1 MSVIGSNVLA
11 GASGGA
17 GAGYAIERSLRFN
30 SGDSAYLNRTP
41 SAAGNRKTWTW
52 SGWVKR
58 SKLGS
63 DQTLFSADHGSGN
76 WFVIQL
82 NASDQLQV
90 NWTTGTGGAY
100 LLTTQVFRDPAS
112 FSHLVVSFDTTQSTA
127 ANRVKV
133 YFNGSQITNFSN
145 EQYPNQDTDYQV
157 NNTVLHKIG
166 HGAAYIDLYLADVHF
181 IDGQVLAATDF
192 GETDGSGVWQPKEY
206 AGGFDDW
213 FDNSRTWSGDVTGSA
228 YSAAYAAT
236 NGFDNSL
243 STRAGGSFTFTPP
256 SPIACTKVKIY
267 MVTYANDGSGNTPTG
282 KVFLNGVDIAS
293 QIPVTSA
300 YAVPLE
306 FTPSNNQFVSYQC
319 TGDGNEPGWFSKIE
333 LLIDGVWVA
342 LVDSTVSLSNNGFH
356 LDFADN
362 SSNAALGTDT
372 SGVSPANTWT
382 VNNLSVAAGAGND
395 SLVDTPTNGTQ
406 TDSGAGGEITG
417 CYCTLNPLKNQSQ
430 TLSNG
435 NLVSNGN
442 SGRSTGTIYASSGKV
457 YWEFTAGTSYTMAGI
472 ESSTSPQ
479 AASYSG
485 ENDQQYALYGNAG
498 SGQLYHNGGVTSVD
512 GFVSG
517 DVIGVALD
525 MDGGNL
531 YFYKNGVAMNSGT
544 AVATGLTGAW
554 TANCRS
560 GSGGYNGDTIFNFGQ
575 RAFAYAAPS
584 GYKSLNTANLP
595 TPTIADGS
603 KYFDTKLW
611 TGNGG
616 TQSVSNLGFSPDFAW
631 IKGRSFSGDHALFD
645 TVRGA
650 TKRLRSNQ
658 TNAEN
663 TDTNTLSAFTSDGFT
678 LGSSSAVNLNNGTF
692 SGWAWDAGAN
702 SDRTY
707 TVTVSGGNFYIDG
720 AQQPT
725 LTLAEGSTYKFD
737 QADSTNATHPL
748 RFSTTSDGTH
758 GGGTEYTTGVTT
770 AGTPGSAGAYTQ
782 IVIAASAP
790 TLYAYC
796 TNHSGMGFQVNTS
809 DKGGYTIPA
818 GGLTSSV
825 YNQSQT
831 WSSGKDGDRSDYPVT
846 NVFDASLTTLGYGSA
861 NQTITVTLPGGSIA
875 LTSLRVRADRAGT
888 ATGKFYVNG
897 NDYTSQIASGTNWN
911 TITGETSI
919 TSIAYASDSGSNFVG
934 LYAVEVNGKQLVDS
948 GVSVTNVPSI
958 ASQVMANPSAG
969 FSIVSFTGTGSSGS
983 IGHGLNVTP
992 DLYILK
998 DRDNSTDW
1006 LVYTTKIDGS
1016 LDYLNLNNTNA
1027 KANSSFTAPTSAVFT
1042 YSTDAADYIAY
1053 CFAPVEGYSA
1063 MGSYTGN
1070 GSSSDG
1076 PFVYTGFKI
1085 AWLMVKNTTTSGE
1098 TWTIYDAA
1106 RDPHNL
1112 ATNRLQPNSSDAET
1126 SGTAARDK
1134 DFLSN
1139 GFKVR
1144 GGSGE
1149 QNTSGDN
1156 YVYLAFASNP
1166 FASNGGLAR

>member
-1 MSVIGSNVLA
+1 
-11 GASGGA
+11 
-17 GAGYAIERSLRFN
+17 
-30 SGDSAYLNRTP
+30 
-41 SAAGNRKTWTW
+41 
-52 SGWVKR
+52 
-58 SKLGS
+58 
-63 DQTLFSADHGSGN
+63 
-76 WFVIQL
+76 
-82 NASDQLQV
+82 
-90 NWTTGTGGAY
+90 
-100 LLTTQVFRDPAS
+100 
-112 FSHLVVSFDTTQSTA
+112 
-127 ANRVKV
+127 
-133 YFNGSQITNFSN
+133 
-145 EQYPNQDTDYQV
+145 
-157 NNTVLHKIG
+157 
-166 HGAAYIDLYLADVHF
+166 
-181 IDGQVLAATDF
+181 
-192 GETDGSGVWQPKEY
+192 
-206 AGGFDDW
+206 
-213 FDNSRTWSGDVTGSA
+213 
-228 YSAAYAAT
+228 
-236 NGFDNSL
+236 
-243 STRAGGSFTFTPP
+243 
-256 SPIACTKVKIY
+256 
-267 MVTYANDGSGNTPTG
+267 
-282 KVFLNGVDIAS
+282 
-293 QIPVTSA
+293 
-300 YAVPLE
+300 
-306 FTPSNNQFVSYQC
+306 
-319 TGDGNEPGWFSKIE
+319 
-333 LLIDGVWVA
+333 
-342 LVDSTVSLSNNGFH
+342 
-356 LDFADN
+356 
-362 SSNAALGTDT
+362 
-372 SGVSPANTWT
+372 
-382 VNNLSVAAGAGND
+382 
-395 SLVDTPTNGTQ
+395 
-406 TDSGAGGEITG
+406 
-417 CYCTLNPLKNQSQ
+417 
-430 TLSNG
+430 
-435 NLVSNGN
+435 
-442 SGRSTGTIYASSGKV
+442 
-457 YWEFTAGTSYTMAGI
+457 
-472 ESSTSPQ
+472 
-479 AASYSG
+479 
-485 ENDQQYALYGNAG
+485 
-498 SGQLYHNGGVTSVD
+498 
-512 GFVSG
+512 
-517 DVIGVALD
+517 
-525 MDGGNL
+525 
-531 YFYKNGVAMNSGT
+531 
-544 AVATGLTGAW
+544 
-554 TANCRS
+554 
-560 GSGGYNGDTIFNFGQ
+560 